1 MLIRRVLDGLD
12 ERLGTNSFAIKAL
25 NKVFPDHWS
34 FLLGEVV
41 MYCLMVLIATGVYL
55 TFFFVPSA
63 KTVKY
68 DGSYGPLKGLEM
80 SQAYQSTV
88 RISFDV
94 RAGLLIRQMHH
105 WAALLFIAALIAHVL
120 RIFFTGA
127 YRKPRELNWLIGV
140 TLLVLAVFNGF
151 SGYSLPDDLLSGT
164 GLRIAYSSA
173 LAVPVIGTWIAF
185 LVFGGEFPSPD
196 LTSRLFVIHVL
207 LVPAAIVGLLTA
219 HLAIVWRQKHTQF
232 PGPGHTEDNVV
243 GTRLWPTYTARA
255 LGLFAGVSGVIAF
268 LGGLVQINPVW
279 LFGPFDP
286 AAVTTASQ
294 PDWYMGW
301 LEGAFRLMPPAR
313 TTVFGYELSE
323 VFVPGVLLPGL
334 TFGLLYAW
342 PFLEP
347 KLTKDRAAHNLLNRP
362 SEHPWRTSFGTAVLA
377 FYVVLFLAGSQDIA
391 SQHLR
396 VPIGR
401 VTGVLQVLLV
411 VLPVL
416 VGLLTARIC
425 HDIRGKARL
434 ELRKEEIRESEGPPP
449 ASRPAPPEP
458 APGPSAGA

>member
-1 MLIRRVLDGLD
+1 
-12 ERLGTNSFAIKAL
+12 
-25 NKVFPDHWS
+25 
-34 FLLGEVV
+34 
-41 MYCLMVLIATGVYL
+41 
-55 TFFFVPSA
+55 
-63 KTVKY
+63 
-68 DGSYGPLKGLEM
+68 M
-80 SQAYQSTV
+80 SQAYQTTL
-88 RISFDV
+88 RLSFDV

-105 WAALLFIAALIAHVL
+105 WAALLFIAALLAHVL

-127 YRKPRELNWLIGV
+127 YRKPRELNWIIGV

-196 LTSRLFVIHVL
+196 LLSRLFVIHVL
-207 LVPAAIVGLLTA
+207 LVPAMIVGLLAA
-219 HLAIVWRQKHTQF
+219 HLAMVWRQKHTQF

-255 LGLFAGVSGVIAF
+255 LGLFAGVAGLIAL

-313 TTVFGYELSE
+313 THIFGYELSE
-323 VFVPGVLLPGL
+323 VFVPGVLLPSL

-342 PFLEP
+342 PFLERRF
-347 KLTKDRAAHNLLNRP
+347 TKDRASHNLLDRP
-362 SEHPWRTSFGTAVLA
+362 SAKPWRTSIGTAVVT

-396 VPIGR
+396 VPIGT
-401 VTGVLQVLLV
+401 VTGVLQVLLF
-411 VLPVL
+411 VLPLL

-425 HDIRGKARL
+425 RDVRGKASL
-434 ELRKEEIRESEGPPP
+434 ELRKEEIREHEIPAPPP
-449 ASRPAPPEP
+449 ASVDP
-458 APGPSAGA
+458 APGPAAGA

>member
-1 MLIRRVLDGLD
+1 VLIRRVLDGLD
-12 ERLGTNSFAIKAL
+12 ERLGTNSFASKAL

-41 MYCLMVLIATGVYL
+41 MYCLIVLIATGTYL
-55 TFFFVPSA
+55 SLFFVPSA
-63 KTVKY
+63 KSVKY

-80 SQAYQSTV
+80 SQAYQSTL
-88 RISFDV
+88 RLSFDV

-140 TLLVLAVFNGF
+140 TLLVLAIFNGF

-173 LAVPVIGTWIAF
+173 LAVPLIGTWIAF

-196 LTSRLFVIHVL
+196 LLSRLFVIHVL
-207 LVPAAIVGLLTA
+207 LVPGMIVGLLTV
-219 HLAIVWRQKHTQF
+219 HLAMVWRQKHTQF
-232 PGPGHTEDNVV
+232 PGKGHTEDNVV

-255 LGLFAGVSGVIAF
+255 LGLFAGVSGVIAL

-323 VFVPGVLLPGL
+323 VFVPGVVLPGL
-334 TFGLLYAW
+334 TFTLLYAW
-342 PFLEP
+342 PFIERR
-347 KLTKDRAAHNLLNRP
+347 LTKDRAAHNLLNRP
-362 SEHPWRTSFGTAVLA
+362 SEHPLRTSFGTGVVT
-377 FYVVLFLAGSQDIA
+377 FYVVLFVAGSQDII

-401 VTGVLQVLLV
+401 VTSALQVLLF

-416 VGLLTARIC
+416 VGLVTARIC
-425 HDIRGKARL
+425 SDIRGKARL
-434 ELRKEEIRESEGPPP
+434 EHRKDELREATS
-449 ASRPAPPEP
+449 AAPGDP
-458 APGPSAGA
+458 APGPSAGS

>member
-1 MLIRRVLDGLD
+1 MIIRKALDGLD
-12 ERLGTNSFAIKAL
+12 DRLGTNSFAQKAL

-41 MYCLMVLIATGVYL
+41 MYCLVVLIATGTYL
-55 TFFFVPSA
+55 SFFFVPSA
-63 KTVKY
+63 KSVTY
-68 DGSYGPLKGLEM
+68 HGSYRPLRGLEM

-88 RISFDV
+88 RLSFDV

-105 WAALLFIAALIAHVL
+105 WAALLFVAALIAHVL

-140 TLLVLAVFNGF
+140 TLLLLAIFNGF

-196 LTSRLFVIHVL
+196 LTSRLFVLHIL
-207 LVPAAIVGLLTA
+207 LVPGLIIGLLTA
-219 HLAIVWRQKHTQF
+219 HLAMVWRQKHTQF
-232 PGPGHTEDNVV
+232 PGPGHTEENVV

-255 LGLFAGVSGVIAF
+255 LGLFAGVSGVIAL

-279 LFGPFDP
+279 LYGPFDP
-286 AAVTTASQ
+286 AAVTTAAQ

-313 TTVFGYELSE
+313 THIFGYELSE
-323 VFVPGVLLPGL
+323 LFVPGVVLPGI

-342 PFLEP
+342 PFLERRI
-347 KLTKDRAAHNLLNRP
+347 TKDRAAHNLLLRP
-362 SEHPWRTSFGTAVLA
+362 SDHPWRTSFGWGAIT
-377 FYVVLFLAGSQDIA
+377 FYVVLFVAGSQDII

-396 VPIGR
+396 VPIAR
-401 VTGVLQVLLV
+401 ITTVFQVLLFA
-411 VLPVL
+411 LPVM

-425 HDIRGKARL
+425 HDLRGKARL
-434 ELRKEEIRESEGPPP
+434 ERRKEEVRQQGPPP
-449 ASRPAPPEP
+449 AKPPAPEAS
-458 APGPSAGA
+458 APS

>member
-1 MLIRRVLDGLD
+1 MLIRRVLDVAD
-12 ERLGTNSFAIKAL
+12 DRLGTNSFARSAL

-34 FLLGEVV
+34 FLLGEVI
-41 MYCLMVLIATGVYL
+41 MYCLIVLIATGTYL
-55 TFFFVPSA
+55 SLFFVPSA
-63 KTVKY
+63 KAVTY
-68 DGSYGPLKGLEM
+68 NGSYGALRGIEM

-88 RISFDV
+88 RLSFDV

-105 WAALLFIAALIAHVL
+105 WAALLFVAALIAHVL

-140 TLLVLAVFNGF
+140 TLLVLAIFNGF

-173 LAVPVIGTWIAF
+173 LAVPLIGSWVAF
-185 LVFGGEFPSPD
+185 LIFGGEFPSPD
-196 LTSRLFVIHVL
+196 LTSRLFVLHVL
-207 LVPAAIVGLLTA
+207 LVPGLIIGLLSA
-219 HLAIVWRQKHTQF
+219 HLAMVWRQKHTQF

-255 LGLFAGVSGVIAF
+255 IGLFAGVAGVIAL

-313 TTVFGYELSE
+313 TQVFGYELSE
-323 VFVPGVLLPGL
+323 VFLPGVVLPGL
-334 TFGLLYAW
+334 TFTLLYAW
-342 PFLEP
+342 PFVERR
-347 KLTKDRAAHNLLNRP
+347 LTRDRAAHNLLDRP
-362 SEHPWRTSFGTAVLA
+362 SEHPWRTSLGMAVLT

-391 SQHLR
+391 SQHLQ
-396 VPIGR
+396 VPVGR
-401 VTGVLQVLLV
+401 ITLALRVLLV
-411 VLPVL
+411 AMPLI
-416 VGLLTARIC
+416 VGLLTARVC

-434 ELRKEEIRESEGPPP
+434 EHRKERILDHD
-449 ASRPAPPEP
+449 RPAPAPSSTDP
-458 APGPSAGA
+458 APGPSAAS

>member
-1 MLIRRVLDGLD
+1 MLDGLD
-12 ERLGTNSFAIKAL
+12 DRLGTNSFARKAL

-41 MYCLMVLIATGVYL
+41 MYCLVVLIATGTYL
-55 TFFFVPSA
+55 SFFFVPSA
-63 KTVKY
+63 KAVTY
-68 DGSYGPLKGLEM
+68 DGSYAPLRGLEM

-88 RISFDV
+88 RLSYDV

-105 WAALLFIAALIAHVL
+105 WAALLFVAALIAHVM

-140 TLLVLAVFNGF
+140 TLLILAVFNGF

-173 LAVPVIGTWIAF
+173 LAVPLLGTWIAF

-196 LTSRLFVIHVL
+196 ITSRLFVLHVL
-207 LVPAAIVGLLTA
+207 LVPAMIVGLLAA
-219 HLAIVWRQKHTQF
+219 HLAMVWRQKHTQF
-232 PGPGHTEDNVV
+232 PGPGNTEENVV

-255 LGLFAGVSGVIAF
+255 LGLFAGVSGVIAL

-279 LFGPFDP
+279 LYGPFDP

-334 TFGLLYAW
+334 TFALLYGW
-342 PFLEP
+342 PFIERRI
-347 KLTKDRAAHNLLNRP
+347 TKDKAAHNLLDRP
-362 SEHPWRTSFGTAVLA
+362 SEHPWRTSFGTGSLT

-391 SQHLR
+391 SQHLQ
-396 VPIGR
+396 VPVGR
-401 VTGVLQVLLV
+401 ITTVLQVMLV
-411 VLPVL
+411 ALPL
-416 VGLLTARIC
+416 AVGLLTARIC
-425 HDIRGKARL
+425 ADVRGKASL
-434 ELRKEEIRESEGPPP
+434 EQRKEAIREHDVPP
-449 ASRPAPPEP
+449 APAPPGDP
-458 APGPSAGA
+458 APGPAAGT